1 MDNSS
6 STVKQQIDPKLLAVA
21 APEIKRRVEKMLES
35 GKRPQAL
42 FLAVSTTSNG
52 LVSFKT
58 TNPDRTVL
66 PIFTSGHTAMDY
78 LKTAKVSGGV
88 HMFPIESLPPY
99 VEQWRRMRIDSFVLD
114 RCPRCPDFLCL
125 PIDVHTE
132 QQFLTLWAAHRAT
145 RDFQAERLINAYL
158 DALKNPGAIASS
170 SARGARNLLE
180 TLRDHIDYSVPFV
193 HWLIA
198 LHAGIDGD
206 QEARIASTQN
216 LEAFGPDFIDKV
228 PSDEPFVLEN
238 WAKSVADAQMGLLAT
253 FEMLR
258 PHLQSV
264 DKIQENEERK
274 IIN

>member
-21 APEIKRRVEKMLES
+21 APEIKRRVEKMLEA

-145 RDFQAERLINAYL
+145 RDFQAERLINAFL

-170 SARGARNLLE
+170 SAPGARNLLE
-180 TLRDHIDYSVPFV
+180 TLRDHIDYSVCAICPLVDRPPCGDRWRQGSSNRFNPESRS
-193 HWLIA
+193 LRSG
-198 LHAGIDGD
+198 LHRQSSIRRTVRTGKLGKIRRRGTDGT
-206 QEARIASTQN
+206 SCN
-216 LEAFGPDFIDKV
+216 L
-228 PSDEPFVLEN
+228 
-238 WAKSVADAQMGLLAT
+238 
-253 FEMLR
+253 
-258 PHLQSV
+258 
-264 DKIQENEERK
+264 
-274 IIN
+274 